1 MQNLAKKFSNRNRQR
16 KYQRFLNCFRLT
28 AQTPI
33 LDIGA
38 SEKEY
43 HESGN
48 ILEKRYPYPERITVL
63 GVDEY
68 KEFCERYPKVKVV
81 RYDGQSKF
89 PFQDKE
95 FDICWSNAV
104 LEHVGERARQIAFLK
119 EIRRVANR
127 AFITTPN
134 RFFPFELHTRT
145 FLLHYL
151 PKKYFDKFL
160 IRMGKK
166 WATGS
171 YMHLLSLSE
180 LREILREAGI
190 NNYKI
195 KKNWFMGFVVDFV
208 VIF

>member
-1 MQNLAKKFSNRNRQR
+1 MQNLAKKFSNWNRQ
-16 KYQRFLNCFRLT
+16 KKFEYFLYCFRPT
-28 AQTPI
+28 TETSI

-43 HESGN
+43 QENGN
-48 ILEKRYPYPERITVL
+48 ILEKRYSYPEKITVL
-63 GVDEY
+63 GIDEY
-68 KEFCERYPKVKVV
+68 KEFIERYPKVKVV

-89 PFQDKE
+89 PFQEKE

-104 LEHVGERARQIAFLK
+104 LEHVGERAAQIAFLK
-119 EIRRVANR
+119 EVRRVANR

-134 RFFPFELHTRT
+134 RSFPFELHTRT

-151 PKKYFDKFL
+151 PKKYCDKIL
-160 IRMGKK
+160 VKLGKK

-171 YMHLLSLSE
+171 YMHLLNLSL
-180 LREILREAGI
+180 LRSILSEAGI
-190 NNYKI
+190 CNYKI
-195 KKNWFMGFVVDFV
+195 KKNSFMGFDVDFV